1 MKFVFI
7 ILVALLLYYV
17 LVFVLPKEVNK
28 PKEVYISFIE
38 GNKVSVELTDS
49 YYYIQSCQFNYSENS
64 DTLYLSIK
72 KSTLANIFS
81 NNKLGFKIIEL
92 PQEVNVI
99 SYCDTSI
106 NRIGN

>member
-1 MKFVFI
+1 M
-7 ILVALLLYYV
+7 
-17 LVFVLPKEVNK
+17 
-28 PKEVYISFIE
+28 YISFIE
-38 GNKVSVELTDS
+38 DNKVSVELTDS
-49 YYYIQSCQFNYSENS
+49 YYYIQLCQLNYSENG
-64 DTLYLSIK
+64 DTLYLSVK

-106 NRIGN
+106 NRMHK